1 MSAPVTPVSVREF
14 ARLDGCDDKL
24 VRRAIKSGKLPVLEG
39 GKLDP
44 ALAKTGWRK
53 QNRRGADSADIGA
66 DSQPSVRTN
75 VRTVDV
81 SAQLTDDTADA
92 AEIVFAE
99 DAENFLTN
107 VLNGTYADTIMAER
121 IKENALAAK
130 HLLAARKDA
139 GSLID
144 IDLARSVL
152 FEGQRA
158 QRDAW
163 INFPTKVGPM
173 LAAELGVDADKVVE
187 VLAVHVH
194 QLLTDLGEPETD
206 FDQ

>member
-1 MSAPVTPVSVREF
+1 MSAPVEPVSVREF

-44 ALAKTGWRK
+44 ALAKSGWRK
-53 QNRRGADSADIGA
+53 QNRRGADTADTGA
-66 DSQPSVRTN
+66 DTALN
-75 VRTVDV
+75 VRTSVRSPKV
-81 SAQLTDDTADA
+81 SAVPPEDA
-92 AEIVFAE
+92 AEAAEAVFAE

-107 VLNGTYADTIMAER
+107 VLNGTYADTVMAER

-194 QLLTDLGEPETD
+194 QQLSDLGEPEAD
-206 FDQ
+206 FHD